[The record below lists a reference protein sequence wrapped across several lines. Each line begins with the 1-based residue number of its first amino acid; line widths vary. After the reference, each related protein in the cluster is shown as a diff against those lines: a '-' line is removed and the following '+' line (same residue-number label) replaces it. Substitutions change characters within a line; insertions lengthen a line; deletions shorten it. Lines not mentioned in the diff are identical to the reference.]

1 MGQKIY
7 GYLLGIPRL
16 NGPCVFILRIRR
28 SAVFAIH
35 GGGVIPHVFGIL
47 NTNTKAAVAAH
58 FS

>member
-1 MGQKIY
+1 MGQKM
-7 GYLLGIPRL
+7 GTYLEYIPRL

-47 NTNTKAAVAAH
+47 NTNTKAAAAH